1 MAVEQGLESHSRVH
15 RVLAPNPSPMTLEGT
30 NSYLVLGDGEALAI
44 DPGPVLPGHISALVA
59 AAAAR
64 ECRITAIAVTHGHPD
79 HAPGAALLAELTGA
93 PVYAHAAAR
102 FPHDRVLRDGETITV
117 AGATVAA
124 FDTPGHAPDHL
135 AFWLA
140 PEAALFAGDVILG
153 RGTTLIAPPDGD
165 MRVYQATLRRL
176 KRDFARARVIYGGHG
191 EQIPAP
197 LEKFDEYLTH
207 REARERQ
214 IVAVLER
221 GESSVAEI
229 VALLYPDLMPAMTW
243 GAELQVLAY
252 LVALEREGAV
262 RRTREPGA
270 TTDRYALIS

>member
-1 MAVEQGLESHSRVH
+1 MPTEQRLESQSRVQ

-30 NSYLVLGDGEALAI
+30 NSYLVFGDGEALAI
-44 DPGPVLPGHISALVA
+44 DPGPVLPDHIRALIA
-59 AAAAR
+59 GATAR

-93 PVYAHAAAR
+93 PVYAHAEAK
-102 FPHDRVLRDGETITV
+102 FPHDRVLLDGETL
-117 AGATVAA
+117 ALKGATVAA

-135 AFWLA
+135 VFWFA

-176 KRDFARARVIYGGHG
+176 KRDFAQARVIYGGHG
-191 EQIPAP
+191 EPVSAP
-197 LEKFDEYLTH
+197 LAKIDEYLLH

-214 IVAVLER
+214 VVGLVER
-221 GESSVAEI
+221 GESSVAQI
-229 VALLYPDLMPAMTW
+229 VALLYPELTPALTW

-262 RRTREPGA
+262 RRTREPGGSD
-270 TTDRYALIS
+270 DRYALN